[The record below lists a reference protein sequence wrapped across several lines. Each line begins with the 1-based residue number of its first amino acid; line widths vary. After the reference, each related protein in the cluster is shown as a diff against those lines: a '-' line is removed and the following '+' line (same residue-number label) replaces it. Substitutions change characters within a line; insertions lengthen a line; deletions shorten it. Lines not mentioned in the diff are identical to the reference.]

1 MIRVLLFLHGQ
12 DEPILGD
19 ETLVSRWQ
27 QSTNAKIWV
36 DLVDNP
42 QQSEH
47 DFMCDTLGLHP
58 LAVQDAQRQRH
69 PPKLEVFENYT
80 FLLFKGLSANSSD
93 IDFSTIQLALFVGE
107 RMFITRRSA
116 ASPSTEQ
123 LWEEAQQHPQR
134 FMQQMDL
141 LALRLCRIMVGRYL
155 NILLL
160 LEPKLENAEE
170 QMLSNP
176 SDELLMELTSDKSQ
190 LTKLRRIFLYHEQI
204 FEEMRHIEPPG
215 IKKQHI
221 HEINDVYENQ
231 ERAGSLTN
239 LYYELAADL
248 IDGYISIASHR
259 LNNIMKILTIITAI
273 FVPLGFLA
281 GIYGMNFEY
290 MPELHSPYGYFI
302 LLSVMAFVA
311 TILLIIFRKRNWL

>member
-1 MIRVLLFLHGQ
+1 MIRVMLFETGQ
-12 DEPILGD
+12 DIPILGD
-19 ETLVSRWQ
+19 EALITRWQ
-27 QSTNAKIWV
+27 HSADARIWV

-42 QQSEH
+42 PQIEYELLCNSF
-47 DFMCDTLGLHP
+47 DLHP

-69 PPKLEVFENYT
+69 PPKIETFDKYT
-80 FLLFKGLSANSSD
+80 FLLFKGLSTESKD
-93 IDFSTIQLALFVGE
+93 IEFSTIQLALFIGK

-116 ASPSTEQ
+116 TSPSTDQ
-123 LWEEAQQHPQR
+123 LWNEVQQNPQQ
-134 FMQQMDL
+134 FAQQMDL

-155 NILLL
+155 NILLE
-160 LEPKLENAEE
+160 LEPKLESAEDL
-170 QMLSNP
+170 MLTNP
-176 SDELLMELTSDKSQ
+176 GDELLAELTSYKSQ
-190 LTKLRRIFLYHEQI
+190 LKKLRRIFLYHEQI
-204 FEEMRHIEPPG
+204 FKDLRLLQAPG
-215 IKKQHI
+215 IEAQHI

-259 LNNIMKILTIITAI
+259 LNHIMKILTIITAI

-281 GIYGMNFEY
+281 GIYGMNFEH
-290 MPELHSPYGYFI
+290 MPELHSRYGYFI

-311 TILLIIFRKRNWL
+311 LILLIIFRKRNWL